1 MVKFVSL
8 EDGDF
13 QTICGHLSSM
23 VNRAPQ
29 KIAEKWK
36 EDSRHKGM

>member
-1 MVKFVSL
+1 MAKFASPA
-8 EDGDF
+8 DDDF

-23 VNRAPQ
+23 VGMAPT

-36 EDSRHKGM
+36 LEKYDGV